1 MKVTTKNISETKV
14 EITVTLDKNDLQTAK
29 EQAVARLAK
38 EVNVQGFRKGK
49 VPAEIAEKHINPNDL
64 ASTTADIA
72 VRRTVPMAFSEAKKA
87 PLMIPNVEIT
97 KFVPDETLE
106 YKAEADILPD
116 IKLGDFKKLKVKK
129 RIMTASSKLIADSHG
144 IKGFTSKII
153 PLDSASALNIPT
165 NMPKKPPKTIDIKNN
180 NPRFFFIFILLFH
193 LLDCLLSFQSSQRL
207 G

>member
-87 PLMIPNVEIT
+87 PSLSLYQMKPSNT
-97 KFVPDETLE
+97 
-106 YKAEADILPD
+106 
-116 IKLGDFKKLKVKK
+116 KLKP
-129 RIMTASSKLIADSHG
+129 IFFQTSSLA
-144 IKGFTSKII
+144 TSR
-153 PLDSASALNIPT
+153 N
-165 NMPKKPPKTIDIKNN
+165 
-180 NPRFFFIFILLFH
+180 
-193 LLDCLLSFQSSQRL
+193 
-207 G
+207 